1 MVIDAIYYQCLNMVC
16 THTHIYNHTLS
27 FAACY
32 VYRMHTDGKGHVSK
46 YVTLNFLLYFP
57 LCLLL
62 SAHVGSLALRFMR
75 AINVERYLYCF
86 SRHSS
91 SLVWMKSNLMGGH
104 KAIPEWWLTFTQYQQ
119 FIMQTRRI
127 DIWLNSDMDGL
138 QMDNWEVA
146 FFVSTETHKRL
157 WVTYDGTDGSDA
169 IVMRT
174 RVAKIAPFM
183 LFP

>member
-1 MVIDAIYYQCLNMVC
+1 
-16 THTHIYNHTLS
+16 
-27 FAACY
+27 
-32 VYRMHTDGKGHVSK
+32 
-46 YVTLNFLLYFP
+46 
-57 LCLLL
+57 
-62 SAHVGSLALRFMR
+62 
-75 AINVERYLYCF
+75 
-86 SRHSS
+86 
-91 SLVWMKSNLMGGH
+91 
-104 KAIPEWWLTFTQYQQ
+104 
-119 FIMQTRRI
+119 MQTRRI
-127 DIWLNSDMDGL
+127 DKWLNSDMDGL